1 MIFNNKDL
9 NNLQIKEQVDRI
21 NYKEISQLSTFPN
34 SIDDL
39 QQIDFSSSSIEQLGS
54 DLERYYELLLLY
66 LNKNPKFDLNIEEFK
81 ALATKISNYTLSSE
95 DYMKLRDALLETQN
109 YLQQITQEELY
120 SEHGVYTALQNSAK
134 ALTDRINAIIKEINN
149 SYSNLAQGDIGRIIP
164 DGAINESYLSD
175 KLKTDFNYISMTTG
189 IYIDRNDTSEIIVP
203 EEIKNKAIVL
213 KEV

>member
-39 QQIDFSSSSIEQLGS
+39 QQIEFSSSSIEQLGS

-149 SYSNLAQGDIGRIIP
+149 SYSNLAQGDIGRVIP

-213 KEV
+213 KEA

>member
-9 NNLQIKEQVDRI
+9 NDLQIKEQVDQI
-21 NYKEISQLSTFPN
+21 NYKEFSQLSTFPN

-39 QQIDFSSSSIEQLGS
+39 RQIDFSSSSIEQLGPE
-54 DLERYYELLLLY
+54 LERYYELLLLY
-66 LNKNPKFDLNIEEFK
+66 LNKDPKFDLNIEEFK

-95 DYMKLRDALLETQN
+95 DYIKLRDALLETQN

-120 SEHGVYTALQNSAK
+120 SEHGVYTALQNSANN
-134 ALTDRINAIIKEINN
+134 LTDRVNAIIKEINN

-189 IYIDRNDTSEIIVP
+189 IYIDRSDTPEITVP

-213 KEV
+213 KEA